1 MVGSTSKA
9 MLKTYFVNPQSLPLV
24 VEPEA
29 GAQSLPE
36 LKKLVA
42 RNRDFFQKQLFQV
55 GALLFRGFHFAAI
68 DEFENFVR
76 HFSGRDF
83 FNYAGGVSPRTAL
96 GTNVYTS
103 TEYPPELSLDLHN
116 ELSYSKY
123 YPQQL
128 YFYCQ
133 IAPEDGGQT
142 TLGDS
147 RRILR
152 RIDPKIVALFKE
164 KHVLYERNL
173 EAGRGSGYSWQD
185 AFETDDKEEIEVH
198 CQKIGA
204 DFKWRSQERLKIRQ
218 ICPATGR
225 HPQTGEEVWFN
236 QAHGF
241 HPSGL
246 EINTCAS
253 ESGKEVEF
261 RLNSYFGD
269 GTPICALMLEHIR
282 HVLREEEIPHQWQP
296 GDILVLDNMLTAHG
310 RRPYSGQRKIALVM
324 T

>member
-1 MVGSTSKA
+1 MPKA
-9 MLKTYFVNPQSLPLV
+9 MLKTYFLNPQSLPLV
-24 VEPEA
+24 VEPKI

-36 LKKLVA
+36 LKNLVA
-42 RNRDFFQKQLFQV
+42 GHRDFFQKQLLQV
-55 GALLFRGFHFAAI
+55 GALLFRGFQITAI
-68 DEFENFVR
+68 DEFKDFVR

-103 TEYPPELSLDLHN
+103 TDYPPELPLDLHN

-133 IAPEDGGQT
+133 TAPENSGET

-147 RRILR
+147 RRILS

-164 KHVLYERNL
+164 KNVLYERNL
-173 EAGRGSGYSWQD
+173 EAGRGTGYSWQD
-185 AFETDDKEEIEVH
+185 AFETDDKEEIEEH
-198 CQKIGA
+198 CQKIEA
-204 DFKWRSQERLKIRQ
+204 DFKWRPHNRLKIRQ

-241 HPSGL
+241 HTSGL
-246 EINTCAS
+246 EINTCS
-253 ESGKEVEF
+253 PDLGKEAEY

-269 GTPICALMLEHIR
+269 GTPLCTLMLEHIR
-282 HVLREEEIPHQWQP
+282 HVLRAEEVPHQWEA

-310 RRPYSGQRKIALVM
+310 RRPYSGQRKIVLVM